1 MLQHSASAEGTAVA
15 RAIPGRVGI
24 KSIPPETN
32 KPIAQGLFRLFFIAM
47 ILLGVLLLTAGSLIT
62 SVYSTGSQEAL
73 GSTEEHARY
82 RKACP
87 DYRHYA
93 VIAQYVESLLRSV
106 FSLILFQPT
115 IQ

>member
-15 RAIPGRVGI
+15 RAVPGRVGI
-24 KSIPPETN
+24 KSTPHETREPIP
-32 KPIAQGLFRLFFIAM
+32 KGFFRFVLIVM
-47 ILLGVLLLTAGSLIT
+47 LLLGVLLLTAGSLIT

-73 GSTEEHARY
+73 GSIEEHAKY

-93 VIAQYVESLLRSV
+93 VIAQYVERLLRSV
-106 FSLILFQPT
+106 SSLILF
-115 IQ
+115 